1 MFKKD
6 YKMLTQL
13 DSEIELVEL
22 KSKMMY
28 MKLPFLSE
36 VWTYFCLTTE
46 IQTFY

>member
-36 VWTYFCLTTE
+36 V
-46 IQTFY
+46 